1 MPGSIFS
8 FLENR
13 ETLFGTGK
21 PATEAIF
28 IRDLLLSP
36 DAQKHKGAV
45 FLESRLLPRDAMCIP
60 STILKEFRNSIF
72 TECYKNPQEGK
83 KKRTR
88 DRHLS
93 SATSSFF
100 SEIL

>member
-45 FLESRLLPRDAMCIP
+45 FLESRLLPLGRHV
-60 STILKEFRNSIF
+60 R
-72 TECYKNPQEGK
+72 TEY
-83 KKRTR
+83 
-88 DRHLS
+88 D
-93 SATSSFF
+93 F
-100 SEIL
+100 

>member
-1 MPGSIFS
+1 
-8 FLENR
+8 
-13 ETLFGTGK
+13 
-21 PATEAIF
+21 
-28 IRDLLLSP
+28 
-36 DAQKHKGAV
+36 
-45 FLESRLLPRDAMCIP
+45 MCVP
-60 STILKEFRNSIF
+60 STIFKEFRNSIF

-100 SEIL
+100 FGDSLIALYIGLFSYNKGLISSLIICYIYSNTEIKKEKTIKTIKK